1 MVSINYYRVR
11 RVASDASDKDGGK
24 AASRK
29 IEKRIYPEERSQ
41 I

>member
-1 MVSINYYRVR
+1 LGKVG
-11 RVASDASDKDGGK
+11 AKHGGK

-29 IEKRIYPEERSQ
+29 IEKGIYPEERNN